1 MLFKSQKTDR
11 LVQGIRTIQKNRC
24 LLSDDDLNLL
34 DEIVSLL
41 NELNGKWNRND
52 SAAVIMI
59 AKLSELLIK
68 FFVH

>member
-1 MLFKSQKTDR
+1 MLFKSQKIDR
-11 LVQGIRTIQKNRC
+11 LIQGIRTIQKNRC

-41 NELNGKWNRND
+41 NELDGKWNRND

-59 AKLSELLIK
+59 AKLSELLLK
-68 FFVH
+68 FFDH

>member
-24 LLSDDDLNLL
+24 LLSDDDLILL

>member
-11 LVQGIRTIQKNRC
+11 LIQGIRTIQKNRC

-41 NELNGKWNRND
+41 NELDGKWNRND

-59 AKLSELLIK
+59 AKLSELLLK
-68 FFVH
+68 FFDH